1 MGEIIRMEGNP
12 IKINGAEFTITMTT
26 GLETVCSEGNYESAE
41 LYISVKYDKTAE
53 ELKAL
58 ADQGDVSW
66 SPVEGIQGWEDGQ
79 IRLVKMVQENLVNF
93 YEEADGLNAGTA
105 RELTSI
111 INEEYPD
118 ESSILYLAS
127 YDKEK
132 DEVDIFVATDE
143 ITDGMIDHEIVKYHT
158 IITKESFK
166 KEQL

>member
-12 IKINGAEFTITMTT
+12 VKINGAKFTITMTT
-26 GLETVCSEGNYESAE
+26 GLETVCSEGNYESAD

-118 ESSILYLAS
+118 ESSILYHAS

-166 KEQL
+166 KER

>member
-1 MGEIIRMEGNP
+1 MQSKP
-12 IKINGAEFTITMTT
+12 VKVNGVEFVITMTT
-26 GLETVCSEGNYESAE
+26 GLETVCSEGNYESAS
-41 LYISVKYDKTAE
+41 LYISIKYDKTAE

-66 SPVEGIQGWEDGQ
+66 SPVEGIKGWEDGQ
-79 IRLVKMVQENLVNF
+79 IRLIKMVQENLVNF

-105 RELTSI
+105 RELSSV

-118 ESSILYLAS
+118 ESSILYSAS

-143 ITDGMIDHEIVKYHT
+143 ITDGMIDLDIAKHHT

-166 KEQL
+166 

>member
-1 MGEIIRMEGNP
+1 MEGKP
-12 IKINGAEFTITMTT
+12 VKINGTEFMITMTT
-26 GLETVCSEGNYESAE
+26 GYEVVSSEGNYKASS
-41 LYISVKYDKTAE
+41 LFISIKYDKTAE

-79 IRLVKMVQENLVNF
+79 IRLIKMVQENLVSF
-93 YEEADGLNAGTA
+93 YEEADGLNSGSV

-111 INEEYPD
+111 INEEFSD
-118 ESSILYLAS
+118 RSSILYHAS

-132 DEVDIFVATDE
+132 NEVDIFVATDE
-143 ITDGMIDHEIVKYHT
+143 ITDGMINLDIAKHHT

-166 KEQL
+166 

>member
-1 MGEIIRMEGNP
+1 MEGNP
-12 IKINGAEFTITMTT
+12 VKINGAKFTITMTT
-26 GLETVCSEGNYESAE
+26 GLETVCSEGNYESAS
-41 LYISVKYDKTAE
+41 LYISIKYDKTAE

-66 SPVEGIQGWEDGQ
+66 SPVEGIQSWEDGQ

-105 RELTSI
+105 RELSSV

-118 ESSILYLAS
+118 ESSILYSAS
-127 YDKEK
+127 YDKAK
-132 DEVDIFVATDE
+132 DEVDIFVVTDE

-166 KEQL
+166 KEQ

>member
-1 MGEIIRMEGNP
+1 MGEIIRIEGMP
-12 IKINGAEFTITMTT
+12 VKINGAEFTITMTT
-26 GLETVCSEGNYESAE
+26 GLETVCSEGNYESAS
-41 LYISVKYDKTAE
+41 LYISIKYDKTAE

-66 SPVEGIQGWEDGQ
+66 SPVESIQSWEDGQ

-105 RELTSI
+105 RELSSV

-118 ESSILYLAS
+118 ESSILYSAS
-127 YDKEK
+127 YDKAK

-166 KEQL
+166 KEQ

>member
-1 MGEIIRMEGNP
+1 MEGNP

>member
-1 MGEIIRMEGNP
+1 MQSKP
-12 IKINGAEFTITMTT
+12 VKINGAEFVITITT
-26 GLETVCSEGNYESAE
+26 GLETVCSEGNYESAS
-41 LYISVKYDKTAE
+41 LYISIKYDKTAK

-66 SPVEGIQGWEDGQ
+66 SPVEGIKGWEDGQ
-79 IRLVKMVQENLVNF
+79 IRLIKMVQENLVNF

-105 RELTSI
+105 RELSSV

-118 ESSILYLAS
+118 ESSILYSAS

-143 ITDGMIDHEIVKYHT
+143 ITDGMIDLDIAKHHT

-166 KEQL
+166 

>member
-1 MGEIIRMEGNP
+1 MQGEP
-12 IKINGAEFTITMTT
+12 VKINGAKFVITMTT
-26 GLETVCSEGNYESAE
+26 GLETVCSEGNYESAN
-41 LYISVKYDKTAE
+41 LYISIKYDKTAE

-66 SPVEGIQGWEDGQ
+66 SPVEGIKGWEDGQ
-79 IRLVKMVQENLVNF
+79 IRLIKMVQENLVNF

-105 RELTSI
+105 RELSSV

-118 ESSILYLAS
+118 ESSILYSAS

-143 ITDGMIDHEIVKYHT
+143 ITDGMIDLDIAKHHT

-166 KEQL
+166 